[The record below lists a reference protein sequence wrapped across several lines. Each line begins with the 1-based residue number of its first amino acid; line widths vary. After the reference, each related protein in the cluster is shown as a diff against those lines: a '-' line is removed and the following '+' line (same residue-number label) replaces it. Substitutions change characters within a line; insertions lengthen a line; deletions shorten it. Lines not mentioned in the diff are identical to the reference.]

1 MDTLTNEQ
9 LRGTVKVEQFGGEVR
24 EARLTMFNV
33 MRTDNRD
40 NRQGMLHWLT
50 VEEAGIRVR
59 WGPMKGA
66 DKRRREEA
74 GNQAK
79 IDQT

>member
-1 MDTLTNEQ
+1 
-9 LRGTVKVEQFGGEVR
+9 
-24 EARLTMFNV
+24 MFNV